1 MKEVMTDKKSMSTW
15 EVGNGAVINTID
27 CITSSAKAIAY
38 AKVSLQVKNTAFYA
52 LRTILISRQYSG
64 TTLTVS
70 VCSFDKRNGSSNR
83 NRAETAVERA

>member
-38 AKVSLQVKNTAFYA
+38 AKVSLQVKKYW
-52 LRTILISRQYSG
+52 LLC
-64 TTLTVS
+64 TTYYFNIATVL
-70 VCSFDKRNGSSNR
+70 SNDLDCFC
-83 NRAETAVERA
+83 V